1 MQNSESVLEREAE
14 ALRKWF
20 SSQRRFGSWAAMERA
35 LNVTK
40 HCLNFIKNGK
50 RRAVD
55 PELRSKLYNITGLE
69 EFKPIPREPR
79 SKPYV
84 ARRDVLKRAKSNK
97 RTQRMFSKLPTNLPE
112 ELTIALKRLGLT
124 ISECGKRYE
133 LSPNMLKKYKRGV
146 ARPQAEKNV
155 KAVMTIL
162 NDAQAMQRAAPTKPM
177 DGDNERTQRVKRLLV
192 LLANELEYF
201 KQSPEP
207 ARETFRKMVPGED
220 VGYISTL
227 LRALYNEDQ
236 FERWLLFSKYKMK
249 SEE

>member
-1 MQNSESVLEREAE
+1 
-14 ALRKWF
+14 
-20 SSQRRFGSWAAMERA
+20 
-35 LNVTK
+35 
-40 HCLNFIKNGK
+40 
-50 RRAVD
+50 
-55 PELRSKLYNITGLE
+55 
-69 EFKPIPREPR
+69 
-79 SKPYV
+79 
-84 ARRDVLKRAKSNK
+84 
-97 RTQRMFSKLPTNLPE
+97 MFSKLPTNLSE
-112 ELTIALKRLGLT
+112 ELTIALRRLGLT
-124 ISECGKRYE
+124 ISECGERYE

-162 NDAQAMQRAAPTKPM
+162 NNAQAIQRAAPTKPM
-177 DGDNERTQRVKRLLV
+177 DSDNERTQRVKRLLV